1 MTPFSITSRIL
12 AAALGG
18 YGLASLAA
26 MALAVILPMARDQA
40 VIIGIM
46 LSLLL
51 YSAAAIW
58 AFCARSSW
66 LAWAGIL
73 LPGLLFGALYLW
85 GTTV

>member
-1 MTPFSITSRIL
+1 
-12 AAALGG
+12 
-18 YGLASLAA
+18 
-26 MALAVILPMARDQA
+26 
-40 VIIGIM
+40 M

-85 GTTV
+85 GTAV